1 MENMLILA
9 DGEGLFGSS
18 MSDSTRTMVTENT
31 KNILTVIYCFEND
44 IDLPQVLEYA
54 KNAFIKYAG
63 AQNVETACL

>member
-9 DGEGLFGSS
+9 DGQGLFGSS
-18 MSDSTRTMVTENT
+18 MSDSTRTTVTENT

-63 AQNVETACL
+63 PQNAETACL